1 VRAISTDE
9 SDRGPLDA
17 VTIGETMVAFVS
29 RDDPGRYLAVAAGA
43 ESNVAV
49 GMARLGLRTQWV
61 SRLGD
66 DPLGRFVEDS
76 IAAAG
81 VDVQVVRDAARPTG
95 VMTVHAGG
103 SQRRAAYYRSE
114 SAARLLGPDDLG
126 RAAPATWVHVTGVT
140 AALSPSAADL
150 VEAIVVGRAAGAA
163 RVSFDVNFRSVLW
176 PDTDTAARLLLGFA
190 RAADLV
196 FVGGDE
202 AEALF
207 GIAEAP
213 ALAAMILRRAD
224 QAVVLKR
231 GAGPA
236 SVLTLRGEVT
246 EPALRAEVVE
256 ATGAGDAFAAGYLA
270 ATVLG
275 WPARARLR
283 LGHVMGS
290 RTVGVLDHV
299 PPPFSAAELADLSP
313 ATLAARWEDGAS
325 AE

>member
-1 VRAISTDE
+1 VRATSTDE
-9 SDRGPLDA
+9 SARGPLDA

-49 GMARLGLRTQWV
+49 GMARLGLRARWV

-66 DPLGRFVEDS
+66 DPLGRFVEDE

-81 VDVQVVRDAARPTG
+81 VDLQVVRDATRPTG
-95 VMTVHAGG
+95 VMTVHVDGPE
-103 SQRRAAYYRSE
+103 RRTAYYRSE
-114 SAARLLGPDDLG
+114 SAARLLDPGDLR
-126 RAAPATWVHVTGVT
+126 RAGAAAWIHVTGVT
-140 AALSPSAADL
+140 AALSPTAAEL
-150 VEAIVVGRAAGAA
+150 VEAIVVGRAGGGA
-163 RVSFDVNFRSVLW
+163 RVSFDVNHRPILW
-176 PDTDTAARLLLGFA
+176 ADTAAAARLLLGFA

-196 FVGGDE
+196 FVGSDE
-202 AEALF
+202 AEVLF
-207 GIAEAP
+207 GTAEAP
-213 ALAAMILRRAD
+213 ALAELILRRAD
-224 QAVVLKR
+224 QELVLKR

-236 SVLTLRGEVT
+236 STLTLRGEVS
-246 EPALRAEVVE
+246 EPGLRVEIVEV
-256 ATGAGDAFAAGYLA
+256 TGAGDAFAAGYLA

-283 LGHVMGS
+283 LGHLMGS
-290 RTVGVLDHV
+290 RAVGVLDHV